1 MFGGVP
7 GGVLDGEL
15 LEEGALL
22 WSGGIQTK
30 QRLPGLGPK
39 FTPPQ
44 LSHGG
49 VGGGVHEDGE
59 HLPGGR
65 GYCTSGE
72 GERDE

>member
-39 FTPPQ
+39 LTPPQ
-44 LSHGG
+44 LLIIVATLGG
-49 VGGGVHEDGE
+49 LAKFDTNVQ
-59 HLPGGR
+59 
-65 GYCTSGE
+65 
-72 GERDE
+72 